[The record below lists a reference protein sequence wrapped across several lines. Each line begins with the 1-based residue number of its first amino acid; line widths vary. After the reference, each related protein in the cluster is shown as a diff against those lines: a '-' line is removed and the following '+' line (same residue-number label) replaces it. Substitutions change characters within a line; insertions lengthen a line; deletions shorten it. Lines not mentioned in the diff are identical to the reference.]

1 MTSYNRDYW
10 MAFTAH
16 QKASVGDI
24 KFSAVNYDHLGWKLC
39 DGSSLEIDQFQ
50 FLFNMIGYSFGRD
63 GDRFKL
69 PNPGGRVPGVI
80 GNGNDDNTPTSS
92 MTAYLG
98 QSIGEYQHRLTIQE
112 MPSHNHGV
120 DGTVQVSTNKY
131 TSTETTGI
139 TTNAT
144 GPTTSGGTGYGLVFS
159 DGNNTSSGPT
169 DYSVGEPNVFAT
181 VAALNITDLGH
192 RHELNPAGT
201 DAFHN
206 NVQPT
211 LFIGNMFI
219 YTGLPRYGASVYQT
233 GSNLW

>member
-69 PNPGGRVPGVI
+69 PNPGGRVPGIVGI
-80 GNGNDDNTPTSS
+80 GIDDNSPVSTMSTF
-92 MTAYLG
+92 LG
-98 QSIGEYQHRLTIQE
+98 QSIGEYQHRLTIPE

-120 DGTVQVSTNKY
+120 NNTIPQTAANNETSVVNITINDPQHSHSYTTVGNTPTYTASPGNMSGNGTGA
-131 TSTETTGI
+131 TTDPS
-139 TTNAT
+139 AT
-144 GPTTSGGTGYGLVFS
+144 GVTL
-159 DGNNTSSGPT
+159 NNGVHSHT
-169 DYSVGEPNVFAT
+169 
-181 VAALNITDLGH
+181 
-192 RHELNPAGT
+192 LNPAGG
-201 DAFHN
+201 DEYHN